1 MRYGL
6 YLPNFGAFGDVA
18 TLVDCARE
26 AEAAGWDGFFVWD
39 HVNRPW
45 LTDVVDPWVALAG
58 VACATERMRLG
69 ALVTPLP
76 RRRPWKV
83 AREATTLDRL
93 SGGRLVFGAGLG
105 STGGA
110 TAEWSSFGEELDLRT
125 RAEMLDEGLAILDG
139 LWSGKPFSHRNSE
152 GSKDREN
159 PEGPEP
165 KHYLVRETQFA
176 PTPLQQP
183 RIPVW
188 IAGYW
193 PSRARLPFR
202 RAARWDGAFPLG
214 REGGMSADDVR
225 ELVIYLQGERKRI
238 GMADRPFD
246 IIHSSAPTLG
256 DNPLA
261 AAKRVAPYIEAGA
274 TWWLERITPDE
285 FGGDWL
291 GAWPLDAMY
300 QHIRRGPPGA

>member
-18 TLVDCARE
+18 TLVDCAVE
-26 AEAAGWDGFFVWD
+26 AEAAGWDGFFIWD

-45 LTDVVDPWVALAG
+45 LTEIVDPWIALAA
-58 VACATERMRLG
+58 VATSTERMRLG

-83 AREATTLDRL
+83 ARETTTLDRL

-105 STGGA
+105 SRGGA
-110 TAEWSSFGEELDLRT
+110 TAEWGTFGEELDLKT

-139 LWSGKPFSHRNSE
+139 LWSGRPFSHLASSN
-152 GSKDREN
+152 G
-159 PEGPEP
+159 
-165 KHYLVRETQFA
+165 HYKVRETQFL

-193 PSRARLPFR
+193 PSKARLPFR
-202 RAARWDGAFPLG
+202 RAARWDGAFPLRRAG
-214 REGGMSADDVR
+214 EMSAADIR
-225 ELVIYLQGERKRI
+225 ELAGYLRGERERI
-238 GMADRPFD
+238 GVADRPFD
-246 IIHSSAPTLG
+246 IIHLGAPKPG
-256 DNPLA
+256 DDPA
-261 AAKRVAPYIEAGA
+261 AAAARMARYSEAGA
-274 TWWLERITPDE
+274 TWWLERIAPDE
-285 FGGDWL
+285 FGGDWR
-291 GAWPLDAMY
+291 GDWPVDAMR
-300 QHIRRGPPGA
+300 QHIRRGPPGG